1 MALGRLRKLF
11 PSLAM
16 TIGVEKRN
24 MRMFFAGFG
33 GLLILLAASFPAA
46 HAQTPKLIPPSAQFQ
61 IPASE
66 SLTYAVD
73 WRVFPAGIASFHL
86 RAQGNNVYVVA
97 TATSIGTVNLLFP
110 VADKYT
116 SVFDRLTGCSFE
128 YRKQIQEGRRRING
142 LMQLDYASRL
152 QKLSEKNLVSGT
164 FKQQTSPIPTCV
176 TDVLSAIF
184 YVGSQS
190 LQVGHDLHFPLADGG
205 HVVPV
210 TVKVEA
216 RESVV
221 TPAGTFSAIRV
232 QPTAAAGVV
241 KNRGDIWIWYTDDA
255 RHLPVQVR
263 AHLFWGTITM
273 RLTRADHP

>member
-1 MALGRLRKLF
+1 IVKAGKSI
-11 PSLAM
+11 SLSSVKTNA
-16 TIGVEKRN
+16 TKKRN
-24 MRMFFAGFG
+24 MRNFLAAFVAGS
-33 GLLILLAASFPAA
+33 ILLASMSPTAR
-46 HAQTPKLIPPSAQFQ
+46 AQTPNLPPPSPQFQ
-61 IPASE
+61 IPVNE
-66 SLTYAVD
+66 SLSYAVD
-73 WRVFPAGIASFHL
+73 WRVFPAGIATFHL
-86 RAQGNNVYVVA
+86 QAQGNNVHVLA
-97 TATSIGTVNLLFP
+97 TAASIGTVNLLFP
-110 VADKYT
+110 VSDRYE
-116 SVFDRLTGCSFE
+116 SVFDRQTGCSFE
-128 YRKQIQEGRRRING
+128 YRKQIQEGRRRITG
-142 LMQLDYASRL
+142 LMQLDYAHHV
-152 QKLSEKNLVSGT
+152 QKITEKNLVSGT
-164 FKQQTSPIPTCV
+164 YKQQTSPIPDCV

-216 RESVV
+216 KESVV

-273 RLTRADHP
+273 RLTRIDHP